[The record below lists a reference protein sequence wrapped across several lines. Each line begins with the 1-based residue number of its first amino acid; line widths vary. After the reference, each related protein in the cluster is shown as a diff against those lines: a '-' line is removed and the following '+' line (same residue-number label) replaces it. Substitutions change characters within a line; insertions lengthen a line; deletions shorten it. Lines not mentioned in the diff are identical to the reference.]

1 MGGIKVKVHPLFI
14 VLGVYYAFTKN
25 VLVFAVYTLTAII
38 HELGHSLVASSLGYK
53 LNKLTLMPFGA
64 VISGDLNGLK
74 SKEQIKIALAGP
86 IINIVIGLFFVAL
99 WWLVPE
105 IYAFTDII
113 VEANFS
119 LGFINLLPIH
129 SLDGG
134 RVLLSLLRLKFNS
147 ETALKIN
154 RGIGVVFFVLLIGAF
169 IYTVFNTVNFSILL
183 FAVFILGGVLNKD
196 EENVYVKA
204 LSTISYAR
212 LKRGVRIKRIA
223 LDKSVTV
230 YKMIR
235 YLDDEC
241 INEVV
246 VYDNLTPIAV
256 FSQEKINKIILNGSI
271 YAEIGKFAYVK

>member
-1 MGGIKVKVHPLFI
+1 MGSIKVKVHPLFI
-14 VLGVYYAFTKN
+14 VLGVYYLFTKN
-25 VLVFAVYTLTAII
+25 LLLFVVYTLTAII
-38 HELGHSLVASSLGYK
+38 HELGHSFVASSLGYR

-105 IYAFTDII
+105 IYAFTDVI

-119 LGFINLLPIH
+119 LGLINLLPIH

-134 RVLLSLLRLKFNS
+134 RILFSLLRLKFS
-147 ETALKIN
+147 RQTALKIN
-154 RGIGVVFFVLLIGAF
+154 KGIGVCFFVVLIGAF
-169 IYTVFNTVNFSILL
+169 IYTAFNNINFSILL
-183 FAVFILGGVLNKD
+183 FALFILGGVLNKD

-204 LSTISYAR
+204 LSTISYNR
-212 LKRGVRIKRIA
+212 LKKGVKIKRIA
-223 LDKSVTV
+223 LDKSVSL

-256 FSQEKINKIILNGSI
+256 LSQEKINKIILKGSL
-271 YAEIGKFAYVK
+271 YAEIGKFIYVK